1 MSDKKSNRIPADQLT
16 AYERWELPAMEPSGN
31 DVIRSQV
38 SSAEIPI
45 KPLTASDLEKIR
57 LEAYEAGFAE
67 GKEEGLEKG
76 HKEGLDKGFQEGL
89 DSGTQKGLQEGQ
101 QTGQQQ
107 KQAEIDESIARLTN
121 VMGKLLEPIKQHDDE
136 IEEALLNLVL
146 AISRAVIIRELSI
159 SSEQVRQT
167 LMEALGSLPPSASNV
182 KIWVNSVDYD
192 TVFPIAE
199 SMSGETQIIKSD
211 EILPGGCKVETLHSQ
226 IDATVE
232 KRFQKTVQQMLDRH
246 ASSLAVDEAPDLT
259 DSMDDMTDFHREVL
273 ENTESDEDSA
283 NAPPASSV
291 PDGNKVDVKPP
302 ETVMDAKPLVDEQD
316 TPSVSDSAQDDSA
329 NSTDPASSLESNTD
343 SESTIPPKSDTQFT
357 EDSNEPC

>member
-38 SSAEIPI
+38 SSAEIPV

-67 GKEEGLEKG
+67 GKAKGLEEG
-76 HKEGLDKGFQEGL
+76 HKEGVEKGFQEGL
-89 DSGTQKGLQEGQ
+89 QNGTQKGLLEGQ

-107 KQAEIDESIARLTN
+107 KQAEIEATITRLN
-121 VMGKLLEPIKQHDDE
+121 GVMSNLLEPIKQHDDE
-136 IEEALLNLVL
+136 VEEALLNLVL
-146 AISRAVIIRELSI
+146 AISRAVIMRELSLDSQQI
-159 SSEQVRQT
+159 RQT
-167 LMEALGSLPPSASNV
+167 IMEALGSLPSSASNV
-182 KIWVNSVDYD
+182 KIWVNSVDYGD
-192 TVFPIAE
+192 VYGVAE
-199 SMSGETQIIKSD
+199 SLSSEAQIIKTD

-259 DSMDDMTDFHREVL
+259 DAMDDMTDFHRDVL
-273 ENTESDEDSA
+273 ESPDSDKPVNLSNERPEQQSSESISDDTVSIDLDNTDPNSTSMASITPDTINSEEAEVNSSLHEGIDLKPEQPPQPNTKPIEDSDESR
-283 NAPPASSV
+283 
-291 PDGNKVDVKPP
+291 
-302 ETVMDAKPLVDEQD
+302 
-316 TPSVSDSAQDDSA
+316 
-329 NSTDPASSLESNTD
+329 
-343 SESTIPPKSDTQFT
+343 
-357 EDSNEPC
+357 